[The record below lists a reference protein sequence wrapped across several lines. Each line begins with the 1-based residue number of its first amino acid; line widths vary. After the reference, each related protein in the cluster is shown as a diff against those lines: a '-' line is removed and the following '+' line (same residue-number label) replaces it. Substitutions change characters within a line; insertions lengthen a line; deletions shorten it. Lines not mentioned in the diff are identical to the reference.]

1 MTWYDT
7 QSRWVCHIA
16 GKVRGLIEYALV
28 RSYLHRLKTS
38 LDYDLHIG
46 VMWLTNDQWTVLVS
60 TCTFGVM

>member
-38 LDYDLHIG
+38 LDYDLHIWSY
-46 VMWLTNDQWTVLVS
+46 VAN
-60 TCTFGVM
+60 